1 MTVLTDIIQV
11 QISRETQAVSRAA
24 FNIPMFI
31 AEHTAFSERAR
42 TYSNFTAVAEEFKS
56 GTAVYEAASRYF
68 GQELVPATIV
78 IGRKQVNGVDGSVA
92 TVSDSTEYKL
102 VVNGTSV
109 TITSDGTATA
119 VEIVAA
125 LKTAFTAAAIV
136 GVNFTDNLDGTF
148 DLDVSTP
155 GAAWSV
161 TASSNLTLA
170 NKASTE
176 TWADAI
182 TAVEQENSQWIAL
195 NAATHTD
202 ADILEIAEAIEAR
215 EKIYVTSTSSS
226 AVKTSVTTD
235 LASQLKALGYQKT
248 ALMWKADADE
258 NYPECAWTA
267 YQLQP
272 LPGSNTWAYKTLTG
286 TSVDKLTGT
295 ETTNLKNKNVNTYEN
310 IGGVNATTGG
320 KMVGGEYIDI
330 MVGVLWL
337 TARMRERIW
346 FRMVNTSKI
355 AYTNAGIA
363 IIEAEVRAQL
373 QEGIRNNFLADS
385 PAPVIYVPDALAVDP
400 NLRATRVL
408 EDLSFEARLA
418 GAIHFVTIRGSV
430 FV

>member
-24 FNIPMFI
+24 FNIPMFL

-92 TVSDSTEYKL
+92 TVSDNTEYKL

-109 TITSDGTATA
+109 TITSDATATA

-125 LKTAFTAAAIV
+125 LKTAFTTAAIA

-148 DLDVSTP
+148 DLDVATP

-161 TASSNLTLA
+161 TASSNLNLV

-195 NAATHTD
+195 NAATHAD

-215 EKIYVTSTSSS
+215 EKIYITSTSSS

-248 ALMWKADADE
+248 ALMWKADANE

-385 PAPVIYVPDALAVDP
+385 PAPVIYVPDALSVDP

-418 GAIHFVTIRGSV
+418 GAINKMVA
-430 FV
+430 